1 MTSGSETDLTA
12 LTEKQKG
19 VLKVLADADG
29 EVLTGPE
36 VRERLREEY
45 GIDLTMRGMN
55 GVIRRNSNYPR
66 HMVDITLFKPS
77 ENNVDFRHA
86 KHRLKPEYIDTVR
99 EQLQGPH
106 TNIAN

>member
-1 MTSGSETDLTA
+1 MTPNHNTNLTDLT
-12 LTEKQKG
+12 ENQKG

-29 EVLTGPE
+29 ETLTGPE
-36 VRERLREEY
+36 VRERLREDY

-66 HMVDITLFKPS
+66 HMVEIKLFKPS
-77 ENNVDFRHA
+77 EDDVEFQHA

-99 EQLQGPH
+99 EQLH
-106 TNIAN
+106 